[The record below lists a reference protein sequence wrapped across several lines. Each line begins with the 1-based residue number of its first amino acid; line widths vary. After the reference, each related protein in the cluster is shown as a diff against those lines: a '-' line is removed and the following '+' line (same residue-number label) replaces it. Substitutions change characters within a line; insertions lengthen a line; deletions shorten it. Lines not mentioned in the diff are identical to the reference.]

1 MLILRTQQGLA
12 RRSAE
17 EKRREGNNPLL
28 SKMTYQNLMMILM
41 VLVKNLRK
49 KENGQEN
56 GRLLYT
62 QYGAHE
68 KKGEDICG

>member
-17 EKRREGNNPLL
+17 EKRREGNKPLL

-41 VLVKNLRK
+41 VLVKNPRK
-49 KENGQEN
+49 KEK
-56 GRLLYT
+56 
-62 QYGAHE
+62 E
-68 KKGEDICG
+68 KKIKTTTKVLAD